1 MTIFDAV
8 RKEDAEKCRT
18 CYYWREHGSDGNGG
32 TGCSALNAPTIKA
45 ISLEDLRKEIEGMKK
60 PEPPE
65 GTEVEAS
72 NFEVA
77 CMRPYIYNLA
87 LSDLLKK
94 LEDK

>member
-8 RKEDAEKCRT
+8 RKEDLWE
-18 CYYWREHGSDGNGG
+18 YSFNWG
-32 TGCSALNAPTIKA
+32 TYESGAGIRSRVGTNELPTIKA